1 MPQDTAAA
9 KYLHGYRHEKKGG
22 NQIPPRSAAC
32 TNATPAEEGGAVGRL
47 LRAVCSV
54 PAPYC
59 PSLGVLHLSVL
70 SWV

>member
-1 MPQDTAAA
+1 MATDMKRKEEIKSPQEVLRAQM
-9 KYLHGYRHEKKGG
+9 L
-22 NQIPPRSAAC
+22 P
-32 TNATPAEEGGAVGRL
+32 PAEEGGAVGRL